1 MVRIKALRHIV
12 VCTHKY
18 LVVILCFALRGRW
31 SAGMVAIR
39 YLGCCSLYGA
49 TKVALLARS
58 ILTPC
63 LLFNDVLKC
72 VYTEM
77 CLNATTAAVMIRS
90 QIFFVCFFCSHFTLS
105 LHIHKR
111 MHAFT
116 HPGAEESQ

>member
-63 LLFNDVLKC
+63 FSVLYSLSVVLFNDVLKC

-90 QIFFVCFFCSHFTLS
+90 QVFFVFVFLFTFHPFF
-105 LHIHKR
+105 
-111 MHAFT
+111 A
-116 HPGAEESQ
+116 HP